1 MSTRSHLP
9 KKKEASMPNRH
20 PFNLNRSGVLLAL
33 ISAAFAGQAG
43 AAAGRVDF
51 TVGGATVSG
60 PDGQQRPLAKGAEL
74 DSGDTV
80 RTNNGRA
87 QIRFTDGAYVSL
99 QPNTDFSIKEYNFD
113 GKTDGSERGFFGL
126 AKGAM
131 RAVTGLIGRVNR
143 SRYAITT
150 PTATVGIRGT
160 GGLIAINNDG
170 STTIT
175 GTSGIWTLTNPS
187 GTLDI
192 PAGTVGT
199 APASP
204 NQPPK
209 QTDQPPSVGPT
220 PPSPPPTFTQGDQ
233 RNPDGSSPFLP
244 PLTSGSGYAS
254 AVAFGWFGSPELQAS
269 NSATAVFNSSGQLTS
284 VAYSD
289 GQIFKLDPSGVVVE
303 SGNDGIVAWGR
314 WTGTVTGL
322 ANIDGLLSVNET
334 YDANQGLHYVIGMP
348 TPVMPVSGTA
358 SYALL
363 GATSPTF
370 TNMSAAPGTFSGGL
384 TVDFGQQTVTL
395 GMIVSMPSAGTG
407 YAIAGTTNYANS
419 SFSSSASFSGGSQFG
434 QLSIAGTTGAS
445 CTCFCSA
452 SVQGFF
458 AGASA
463 ERAGLGYR
471 ISDAGSGIVGAAAF
485 KKTGP

>member
-1 MSTRSHLP
+1 
-9 KKKEASMPNRH
+9 MPNRH
-20 PFNLNRSGVLLAL
+20 PFHLNRSSLLLAL

-87 QIRFTDGAYVSL
+87 QIRFSDGAYVSL
-99 QPNTDFSIKEYNFD
+99 QPNTDFSIKEYRFD
-113 GKTDGSERGFFGL
+113 GKADGSERGFFAL

-170 STTIT
+170 STTVT
-175 GTSGIWTLTNPS
+175 GTSGIWTLTNPA
-187 GTLDI
+187 GTLDV

-199 APASP
+199 APANP
-204 NQPPK
+204 DQPPK

-233 RNPDGSSPFLP
+233 RTSDGSPQIGVV
-244 PLTSGSGYAS
+244 PLVSGSGYAA
-254 AVAFGWFGSPELQAS
+254 AVAAGIGQSSGMLQSGVSSIAMF
-269 NSATAVFNSSGQLTS
+269 NSAGQLTEITDLG
-284 VAYSD
+284 VK
-289 GQIFKLDPSGVVVE
+289 GQFFKLDPATGSHADFGT
-303 SGNDGIVAWGR
+303 DGILAWGR
-314 WTGTVTGL
+314 WIGNVSGIWNCEGPICQFSENYT
-322 ANIDGLLSVNET
+322 DQ
-334 YDANQGLHYVIGMP
+334 QGLHYVVGMP
-348 TPVMPVSGTA
+348 TVTMPTSGSA
-358 SYALL
+358 SYTLL
-363 GATSPTF
+363 GATRPTF
-370 TNMSAAPGTFSGGL
+370 VDGSASPGTFTLNSLFVNFGPTASVNLNFDVKIGADGYRVSAPGTASSAIISFS
-384 TVDFGQQTVTL
+384 
-395 GMIVSMPSAGTG
+395 PSAS
-407 YAIAGTTNYANS
+407 AIPGFNS
-419 SFSSSASFSGGSQFG
+419 CSSG
-434 QLSIAGTTGAS
+434 
-445 CTCFCSA
+445 CSA

-463 ERAGLGYR
+463 ERIGVGYLV
-471 ISDAGSGIVGAAAF
+471 SDFFPTFKEASGAAAF
-485 KKTGP
+485 KK

>member
-1 MSTRSHLP
+1 
-9 KKKEASMPNRH
+9 MPDRH
-20 PFNLNRSGVLLAL
+20 PFHLNRSGVLLAL

-60 PDGQQRPLAKGAEL
+60 TDGKERPLAKGAEL

-99 QPNTDFSIKEYNFD
+99 QPNTDFSIKEYNYD

-175 GTSGIWTLTNPS
+175 GTSGIWTLTNPV
-187 GTLDI
+187 GTLDV

-199 APASP
+199 SPANP
-204 NQPPK
+204 DQPPK

-220 PPSPPPTFTQGDQ
+220 QPTQPPTFTQGDQ
-233 RNPDGSSPFLP
+233 RAANGDPLLGNTLP
-244 PLTSGSGYAS
+244 PLVSGSGFAVGAAFSSS
-254 AVAFGWFGSPELQAS
+254 AIES
-269 NSATAVFNSSGQLTS
+269 SAALVIPGVDATFDSVGRLTS
-284 VAYSD
+284 FAFP
-289 GQIFKLDPSGVVVE
+289 GGGPAATLLDPVNGHAE
-303 SGNDGIVAWGR
+303 ANNMDGLAWGR
-314 WTGTVTGL
+314 WIGRVMNCPTSFCATDTYSADEGYHYVVGTPTVTMPIG
-322 ANIDGLLSVNET
+322 GGGT
-334 YDANQGLHYVIGMP
+334 YN
-348 TPVMPVSGTA
+348 
-358 SYALL
+358 LL
-363 GATSPTF
+363 GATSPTYVNGNTAPGTFKGTLDIAF
-370 TNMSAAPGTFSGGL
+370 TPTGANIGMNLNVTMPDSHNYAIGGSLATGSGPIFSGSAFNSFGTQTTPLTIVAGAGAAPGTCTCGCGALVSGFFSGTTAERVGL
-384 TVDFGQQTVTL
+384 SYMVTD
-395 GMIVSMPSAGTG
+395 VVTPSA
-407 YAIAGTTNYANS
+407 
-419 SFSSSASFSGGSQFG
+419 
-434 QLSIAGTTGAS
+434 
-445 CTCFCSA
+445 
-452 SVQGFF
+452 
-458 AGASA
+458 
-463 ERAGLGYR
+463 
-471 ISDAGSGIVGAAAF
+471 IVGAAAF
-485 KKTGP
+485 KKP